1 MRTVSVSAS
10 SSPQAITPTDL
21 QRLVC
26 CGDEQELVLDR
37 LHGLPLVTGL
47 SRPEPVRVVP
57 ARQLSV
63 RPGNLRLGRLPGDTE
78 HVVADLGAAV
88 EALHQRGDGR
98 QAGDGEEEHG
108 EPSPCPRR
116 LGTPAEAAAAA
127 TAATPLRVCR
137 HLGLVQAAA
146 NSSPGTERSAL
157 AARSRFTGVIDRRQ
171 RKRWFV

>member
-1 MRTVSVSAS
+1 MRTVSSS
-10 SSPQAITPTDL
+10 SSPQVITPTDL

-57 ARQLSV
+57 ACQLSV
-63 RPGNLRLGRLPGDTE
+63 SPGNLRLGGLPGDTE

-116 LGTPAEAAAAA
+116 LGAPAEAAA

-146 NSSPGTERSAL
+146 NSSPGTERSASAGRPVAL
-157 AARSRFTGVIDRRQ
+157 Y
-171 RKRWFV
+171 